1 MARNDNLNIRLN
13 AQANLTN
20 IDGIKK
26 DLEKVMSSISLDKGV
41 EGSFNKIIKR
51 MEVLEKSFENISKKD
66 VFNSKDIETVT
77 KKTQELQSI
86 VKEIDSVMDG
96 ISLDTIIKSSEQYKK
111 LMKDINEETK
121 KLKDNFK
128 KSTGLD
134 YDKEIKGIK
143 NLESNIKELKR
154 AKEELQKT
162 GVDTEYRRLLDEQ
175 NSKLDEQRQ
184 KLQNLKT
191 LQSEIVA
198 YQNQMAK
205 SKGFDNYESLQKM
218 ATIRTN
224 KSDYI
229 KKGLTEAEAKE
240 AQRLTAEY
248 AKLEEQLKRIENYKN
263 QASKTRG
270 IKKLSE
276 QLGIDATTIN
286 DIDKVIQKM
295 KELTDVTAKANVNQN
310 NTFKTQLTEQYNQLV
325 RTKTAAKEYV
335 DEIERGANA
344 RVAMNALT
352 NTRTTTGLGN
362 EIASIS
368 ALLSAANTTDAN
380 DSLLVQA
387 QQTNTNA
394 INSLDDQIGKMS
406 SLFNNLTSTTKALV
420 GLESQQKEFLNSSA
434 NSLKNIDQDT
444 TDIITNI
451 SSSNRQNISDNYSEI
466 QKKLIRQ
473 SEGDIQSLVNQNPM
487 FKPLSNGKPYGTLG
501 MFQGDIETYLQKAYS
516 NIDEN
521 GLVNMNIFSDLD
533 KIGFAKDIEEI
544 KKSFSEQLPMFEE
557 QTRQL
562 EEEIRVREKSIQNIK
577 ERIAQENKLI
587 FEKTK
592 QGQSPRE
599 NIETANG
606 LQQQL
611 GWDETRLEEL
621 REEYSATIPIIQ
633 HYKELESSLYPILQD
648 NNEQR
653 IKVADAIRE
662 STPLQNLWIQLQDA
676 QKRKDEEEAAAL
688 KAKIIAMAQ
697 NRQEQANDNA
707 ATEELIRLKDEAR
720 QRVDNMTQSLLRQSQ
735 QLQQSSTISK
745 TFNQTFGQIGRTVG
759 TYISL
764 NYIVNQIFSTIR
776 RGISTVKEM
785 DDSITQIG
793 VVTNRTSQEV
803 WAGFETY
810 NAQAKR
816 LKTTTTQLLQATKLY
831 YQQGLNTAEVNEM
844 VEATAIAAALG
855 EVEMAEAADTLTAIM
870 NGYEIAAT
878 KAMEVTDK
886 ISAVGADSAADFGEL
901 SSAIEKV
908 ASSAATAGID
918 LDHLL
923 GYLGKM
929 IEVTREAPTNIG
941 SAMKT
946 IVARMAEL
954 KEDPTKALED
964 GTDVNKVQTALRTV
978 GIELFNTE
986 GQMRELDDVI
996 DELGGKWNSL
1006 SRNSQAYIAT
1016 TIAGNRQQSRFL
1028 ALMNDYDRTMELV
1041 TSSTDSA
1048 GRSSQQFRNYSTGLE
1063 SSLNRVKA
1071 EAEDFYASLSNGNGA
1086 IKGAYDLFADF
1097 LSLLNKLGPALT
1109 FAGAG
1114 ITTFFAKL
1122 SKNISQVKKERSMRL
1137 IADNIANQIENDKQ
1151 GSTSLVSS
1159 SQIFGGI
1166 SNGKTKIGQ
1175 KFGEKNIT
1183 SFIFNKANKKQISEL
1198 NSLIESY
1205 NNGLLKLKDSAT
1217 GVVGISQQQAIAI
1230 NQIAENTGRGIEQSA
1245 GIYIQQQKQ
1254 NLGTKALTASM
1265 WANVAAQAA
1274 MTVGISLVIAGVVKL
1289 VSWLSD
1295 MHAGLREQ
1303 AALAAES
1310 AQKASDEANSLE
1322 TLVNKYT
1329 KLTKRLELTTD
1340 EKEELKSV
1348 TDELLDQYP
1357 DLLAGLDSEGKAY
1370 LKNAEAIKEYLKQK
1384 KIEAAEKSIESTKAR
1399 LESGDSLNNEI
1410 VGFFGGNKNTEH
1422 AYTAEQEEA
1431 MKKAQQAG
1439 EEISSWFNNLDRE
1452 LSFEGSLNPDVAAY
1466 TRGTSKN
1473 ISNYILQGK
1482 FDNYIDELTT
1492 AVEDAFPKKD
1502 ADKLKKVIKYRKEF
1516 IDEGKKGVK
1525 SLYDTMIKDYQTIA
1539 IANKDL
1545 SSEQDNLVSSM
1556 SKTFTKKLF
1565 DKKEKEFGDDTEG
1578 FRKWIE
1584 DNQKNLTDNIVDVL
1598 TKAATGNNKDKVQK
1612 AYDDYV
1618 KAQSEGLSFNEL
1630 SNKRNE
1636 LFNLLKQSA
1645 KTNEEKQLLEQMYQS
1660 QIDDAQKDLE
1670 DNIKQA
1676 LGAIKIEENDAN
1688 YNEYYEQIK
1697 NIFMNQNST
1706 VRGKI
1711 FESINEVMNNEDLFN
1726 GNESK
1731 RTNFAQSMIKA
1742 LGFITSDKDIG
1753 PLFEE
1758 ELNKLDINNAVDV
1771 KAFKEKWTAS
1781 LLEFAEKAGMDKQ
1794 EQKMFVE
1801 KLIPNPGTIKTDV
1814 ADAIKNVFAEG
1825 YSLNEQSFDDLFAGE
1840 YNLSEALED
1849 GFTLGDGDIIGDKF
1863 AVLTDKVIEKIDET
1877 NEKLKE
1883 HIESLK
1889 LSAIES
1895 AETAAKEIAEKQFEI
1910 GNIENSAKTQNRNL
1924 TTSEKAKVEQLEK
1937 EIKEREKIIQQSSKE
1952 FENARKLNNQL
1963 EEQVRKRQ
1971 LLSKQSF
1978 FNDYNRGVNE
1988 QIQGLKDLASAY
2000 DDIKQGE
2007 LSQLDII
2014 EMIANN
2020 TDLLTAVYV
2029 NGRGELALNKD
2040 ALEQLAKAKIKQA
2053 IIDGQTKISQLEN
2066 LKAQIEADQIY
2077 TDERRADMEAQ
2088 VKQDEEIR
2096 KEVGQTTQDTQKELQ
2111 KQASQWDSWVNSLQ
2125 NNVLPT
2131 FGQFLRKMLGGISG
2145 FKTKANNILGKVSR
2159 YIQSI
2164 ADGVNGQA
2172 RNVDDMMY
2180 INEDTYKKELNA
2192 TGSAL
2197 NKDRALV
2204 INLDHNRDDS
2214 ADDTYIDIT
2223 PGAQSNSV
2231 VDKFGGYEDDGTGI
2245 SGTEYADRIQ
2255 KQIDEIKAVNAALQ
2269 KMYDNGTIL
2278 ESIASMGGKD
2288 NKKDEFK
2295 AYMEYFEKFY
2305 NYMKQIQNLEAKIN
2319 RLREKRNIIDANK
2332 NYYIKDLQKENEL
2345 LAQQAVLY
2353 NDYIRA
2359 QRAYLSDLRGQIS
2372 SAYGDLAYF
2381 TDEGLLQL
2389 KVSQVWISS
2398 ESQEER
2404 IKEFQRLM
2412 EEYESQYETM
2422 QENETK
2428 LYEIQNTQLQNI
2440 TTMYDKVL
2448 KRLDD
2453 VRENLEFIQS
2463 ISEHKITMAY
2473 GNLETLDLLNDKLL
2487 TSIDLWS
2494 NAQNVVSQL
2503 EGDMKI
2509 INDQVKSS
2517 NLGQFLQW
2525 DKDLNQYRIT
2535 DAFYDD
2541 LTRQEWESMGA
2552 NWAEVTTWVTKT
2564 AKESEEVATKWREA
2578 KENLMSAEETL
2589 KSIVDDR
2596 LSKINNLLGSWVGEF
2611 TNLFGIIDRYLGNMG
2626 TKNDLFGTTPQRLQE
2641 QYEATAAAAALA
2653 KANVQQL
2660 TEMQRKA
2667 LEEITSKYG
2676 EYVSIVGDSAYINET
2691 AIKESTTLSESEKAI
2706 LLEKIATYKNITSAL
2721 EESEDKL
2728 LDYLAELKQFEE
2740 DKRQAIID
2748 IKTEL
2753 HDQLIAQ
2760 DQEELDDL
2768 QKKYDEMERLDTE
2781 YYNSLRQKIDDARS
2795 TRDLNQTKIQTDQMK
2810 AQIAVMQ
2817 RDNTSQ
2823 YNKQLIELQ
2832 KQLNEQLQQ
2841 QADDAVNREL
2851 ERIQREQQER
2861 QEDRDL
2867 QIQQMENLI
2876 TFKDENGLYWQEAQ
2890 ALWEA
2895 GRQEMEGFLAT
2906 RYEQEDIAEE
2916 AKAQKLEER
2925 NEEID
2930 QAFAEYS
2937 GIEFSKMDT
2946 SNAETGRINQQLE
2959 KFFNN
2964 PVKIVDGNIT
2974 GKIGNLNIDVN
2985 NQLNGIGGRLSGING
3000 NISSVSDSL
3009 NRNISGL
3016 NSSIVEIAN
3025 SRETLWSWLRNI
3037 YNEIYSG
3044 NRSTTSTEIIN
3055 NSSSGGS
3062 SSSGNGSYSG
3072 GGSDSGSESY
3082 NNGGGDGVA
3091 RVGDRVTF
3099 DSGWYYYDS
3108 NGTRPAGHQYQG
3120 KQVYITNTAPG
3131 RAKPYHVS
3139 TGPRLGN
3146 GDLGWL
3152 TLEQLRGYKT
3162 GGYVDF
3168 TGPTIVHGSKSK
3180 PEAFLNAKQTALFEN
3195 LRDSLIKQS
3204 KVKTSNKDTYEETVQ
3219 IENVNINVQE
3229 VADTDSI
3236 DKIIGNVKQ
3245 SIYKDATNGNNMK
3258 LRRR

>member
-86 VKEIDSVMDG
+86 VKEIDSVMDS

-184 KLQNLKT
+184 KLQNLKI

-248 AKLEEQLKRIENYKN
+248 TKLEEQLKRIENYKN

-368 ALLSAANTTDAN
+368 ALLGAANTTDAN

-501 MFQGDIETYLQKAYS
+501 MFQDDIETYLQKAYS

-562 EEEIRVREKSIQNIK
+562 EEEIRVREKSIQNTK

-621 REEYSATIPIIQ
+621 RGEYSATIPIIQ

-1122 SKNISQVKKERSMRL
+1122 SKNISQVKKERSMKL
-1137 IADNIANQIENDKQ
+1137 IADNIANQIENDKP
-1151 GSTSLVSS
+1151 GSTSLISS

-1166 SNGKTKIGQ
+1166 SNGKTKIGR

-1274 MTVGISLVIAGVVKL
+1274 MTLGISLIIGLAVKAI
-1289 VSWLSD
+1289 SHFSD
-1295 MHAGLREQ
+1295 LNANLRQTTQNLAETAQ
-1303 AALAAES
+1303 AS
-1310 AQKASDEANSLE
+1310 SDEANSMK
-1322 TLVNKYT
+1322 TLVTKYE
-1329 KLTKRLELTTD
+1329 KLSKKINLTND
-1340 EKEELKSV
+1340 EKEELKTT
-1348 TDELLDQYP
+1348 TDELIKQYP
-1357 DLLAGLDSEGKAY
+1357 DLVEGINSEGEAY
-1370 LKNAEAIKEYLKQK
+1370 LKTNEAIRENLKLKQK
-1384 KIEAAEKSIESTKAR
+1384 KALQDEQAFLNSKNALANKNNGQAVKQGWWESFWGTYKDTNTSDTYGETSTANMQSFQDAIGKIGYFEAFKSGAKWNTVDPYSASIQLGKGEVSIEAYEKAM
-1399 LESGDSLNNEI
+1399 
-1410 VGFFGGNKNTEH
+1410 
-1422 AYTAEQEEA
+1422 EEW
-1431 MKKAQQAG
+1431 KG
-1439 EEISSWFNNLDRE
+1439 
-1452 LSFEGSLNPDVAAY
+1452 
-1466 TRGTSKN
+1466 
-1473 ISNYILQGK
+1473 
-1482 FDNYIDELTT
+1482 IDETVYAKMQEVART
-1492 AVEDAFPKKD
+1492 YRNFQESEKD
-1502 ADKLKKVIKYRKEF
+1502 EMVNNYKQI
-1516 IDEGKKGVK
+1516 
-1525 SLYDTMIKDYQTIA
+1525 
-1539 IANKDL
+1539 IANDVEITAL
-1545 SSEQDNLVSSM
+1545 N
-1556 SKTFTKKLF
+1556 
-1565 DKKEKEFGDDTEG
+1565 
-1578 FRKWIE
+1578 
-1584 DNQKNLTDNIVDVL
+1584 KNLTDEQSQLVKSMSGNL
-1598 TKAATGNNKDKVQK
+1598 TGDFLEYYKDKAGTAKEYEQWIKENKNEFSDTLSEILTRAATGSNSDKVKK
-1612 AYDDYV
+1612 AYDEYL
-1618 KAQSEGLSFNEL
+1618 KAQSEGLTEKEIEE
-1630 SNKRNE
+1630 KR
-1636 LFNLLKQSA
+1636 KQYFDLIRESA
-1645 KTNEEKQLLEQMYQS
+1645 KTNDEKELVNQLEQNQS
-1660 QIDDAQKDLE
+1660 LGLQDVLNNSIT
-1670 DNIKQA
+1670 QA
-1676 LGAIKIEENDAN
+1676 MSALKVDENDAN
-1688 YNEYYEQIK
+1688 YDQIK
-1697 NIFMNQNST
+1697 QSLTNIFSNIKGDL
-1706 VRGKI
+1706 RGKVLS
-1711 FESINEVMNNEDLFN
+1711 SINEVMNNEDLFG
-1726 GNESK
+1726 GNELK
-1731 RTNFAQSMIKA
+1731 RTNFAQNMVKA
-1742 LGFITSDKDIG
+1742 LSAITSDENIG
-1753 PLFEE
+1753 PLFQE

-1771 KAFKEKWTAS
+1771 QAFHTKWNAS
-1781 LLEFAEKAGMDKQ
+1781 LMEFAEKVGMNEEEK
-1794 EQKMFVE
+1794 KLFVE
-1801 KLIPNPGTIKTDV
+1801 KLIPKPGSILKDV
-1814 ADAIKNVFAEG
+1814 TDAIKNDMINATTI
-1825 YSLNEQSFDDLFAGE
+1825 NEQDISEIFAGD
-1840 YNLSEALED
+1840 YNLSNALED
-1849 GFTLGDGDIIGDKF
+1849 GFGLGEGNIVGDKF
-1863 AVLTDKVIEKIDET
+1863 LVLTDTIIDKMDEA
-1877 NEKLKE
+1877 NDKLKE
-1883 HIESLK
+1883 HIEALK
-1889 LSAIES
+1889 IAAIEE
-1895 AETAAKEIAEKQFEI
+1895 AHGATEEIVKAKDEIEKI
-1910 GNIENSAKTQNRNL
+1910 KLNAKNQNRDL
-1924 TTSEKAKVEQLEK
+1924 TITEQTTIDSKQKLIKEQEKILEK
-1937 EIKEREKIIQQSSKE
+1937 SSKE
-1952 FENARKLNNQL
+1952 IENAKKLNTQL
-1963 EEQVRKRQ
+1963 DEQIRKRQ
-1971 LLSKQSF
+1971 LLSKQGF
-1978 FNDYNRGVNE
+1978 FNDYNSGVNQ
-1988 QIQGLKDLASAY
+1988 QIQSLKDLASAY

-2029 NGRGELALNKD
+2029 NERGELALNKN
-2040 ALEQLAKAKIKQA
+2040 ALEELAKAKIKQA

-2096 KEVGQTTQDTQKELQ
+2096 KEVGQTTEDTQKELQ

-2125 NNVLPT
+2125 NNVLPA
-2131 FGQFLRKMLGGISG
+2131 FGQFLSKMLGGISR

-2197 NKDRALV
+2197 NKDGALV

-2278 ESIASMGGKD
+2278 ESITAMGGKD

-2596 LSKINNLLGSWVGEF
+2596 LSKINDLLGSWVGEF

-2676 EYVSIVGDSAYINET
+2676 EYVSIIGDSAYINET

-2728 LDYLAELKQFEE
+2728 LDYLADLKQFEE

-2795 TRDLNQTKIQTDQMK
+2795 ARDLNQTKIQTDQMR

-2895 GRQEMEGFLAT
+2895 GRQETEGFLAT

-2916 AKAQKLEER
+2916 LKAQKLEER
-2925 NEEID
+2925 NEQID

-2959 KFFNN
+2959 KFFDSNN
-2964 PVKIVDGNIT
+2964 QVKIADGNIT

-2985 NQLNGIGGRLSGING
+2985 KQLNGVDGRLSGING
-3000 NISSVSDSL
+3000 NISGVSESL
-3009 NRNISGL
+3009 NKNIDGL
-3016 NSSIVEIAN
+3016 NTSIVDIGN

-3044 NRSTTSTEIIN
+3044 NHNTTSTGIIN
-3055 NSSSGGS
+3055 NGGSGGS

-3072 GGSDSGSESY
+3072 GGSSSGSGNY

-3099 DSGWYYYDS
+3099 NSGWYYYDS

-3131 RAKPYHVS
+3131 RAKPYHIS

-3168 TGPTIVHGSKSK
+3168 TGPTMVHGSKSK

-3195 LRDSLIKQS
+3195 LRDSLIKQN
-3204 KVKTSNKDTYEETVQ
+3204 KVKTSDKDTYEETVQ

>member
-26 DLEKVMSSISLDKGV
+26 DLNKMMSNISLNKGV
-41 EGSFNKIIKR
+41 ESSFNRIIKR

-66 VFNSKDIETVT
+66 VFNAKDIETVT

-86 VKEIDSVMDG
+86 VKEIDAVMDN
-96 ISLDTIIKSSEQYKK
+96 IDLSTIIKSSEQYKK

-184 KLQNLKT
+184 KLENLKT
-191 LQSEIVA
+191 LQAEIVA

-205 SKGFDNYESLQKM
+205 SKGFDSYADLQKT
-218 ATIRTN
+218 ATRRTN
-224 KSDYI
+224 KTDYI
-229 KKGLTEAEAKE
+229 KKGLAEAEAKE
-240 AQRLTAEY
+240 TKRLNEEY
-248 AKLEEQLKRIENYKN
+248 TKLEQELKKIENYKS
-263 QASKTRG
+263 QAAKTKAV
-270 IKKLSE
+270 KKLSE
-276 QLGIDATTIN
+276 QLGIDATTVS

-295 KELTDVTAKANVNQN
+295 KELTEITARNNVNQN
-310 NTFKTQLTEQYNQLV
+310 NTLKTQLTEQYNQIV
-325 RTKTAAKEYV
+325 KTKAAAKEYV

-344 RVAMNALT
+344 RIAMNGLT
-352 NTRTTTGLGN
+352 NTRTTTGLTN
-362 EIASIS
+362 EIASIT
-368 ALLSAANTTDAN
+368 ALLGAADTTDAN
-380 DSLLVQA
+380 DSLLLQA
-387 QQTNTNA
+387 QQNNTNA
-394 INSLDDQIGKMS
+394 INGLDSQINKMS
-406 SLFNNLTSTTKALV
+406 NIFNSLTGTTKAIV
-420 GLESQQKEFLNSSA
+420 GLESQQKEFLNSTM

-451 SSSNRQNISDNYSEI
+451 SNGNNKNISDDYSVAQKVLVKQSENDI
-466 QKKLIRQ
+466 QKM
-473 SEGDIQSLVNQNPM
+473 VNQSPY
-487 FKPLSNGKPYGTLG
+487 FSELSKTRGYEGLDLLQNDL
-501 MFQGDIETYLQKAYS
+501 ESYLQKAYS
-516 NIDEN
+516 NINEK
-521 GLVNMNIFSDLD
+521 GLVNMNAFSDLD
-533 KIGFAKDIEEI
+533 KIGFTRDIELLKDSLNDDYTARKQEAEQIKNEI
-544 KKSFSEQLPMFEE
+544 QQREESIKAAKEQ
-557 QTRQL
+557 
-562 EEEIRVREKSIQNIK
+562 IQ
-577 ERIAQENKLI
+577 QENKTI

-592 QGQSPRE
+592 QGQSPVE
-599 NIETANG
+599 NIRKANG
-606 LQQQL
+606 LLQ
-611 GWDETRLEEL
+611 GIGDDENKLEEL
-621 REEYSATIPIIQ
+621 RAKYEKIIPIIQ
-633 HYKELESSLYPILQD
+633 QYKEIENSLSPILKD
-648 NNEQR
+648 NGEQR
-653 IKVADAIRE
+653 IKVVDALNE
-662 STPLQNLWIQLQDA
+662 STPVQNLLLQLQDA
-676 QKRKDEEEAAAL
+676 QMRNDEEEITVL
-688 KAKIIAMAQ
+688 RNKIVVQTQGTQVQ
-697 NRQEQANDNA
+697 NEDNN
-707 ATEELIRLKDEAR
+707 ATEELIRLKQEAS
-720 QRVDNMTQSLLRQSQ
+720 QRIDSMSQSLLRQNQ
-735 QLQQSSTISK
+735 QLQQNSTMTK
-745 TFNQTFGQIGRTVG
+745 TFNETFGQVGRTVG

-764 NYIVNQIFSTIR
+764 NYIINQVFGTIR
-776 RGISTVKEM
+776 KGISTIKDM

-793 VVTNRTSQEV
+793 VVTNKTTQEV
-803 WAGFETY
+803 WNSFETY

-816 LKTTTTQLLQATKLY
+816 LKTTTSQLLQATKLY

-844 VEATAIAAALG
+844 VEATAVAAALG

-870 NGYEIAAT
+870 NGYGIAASR
-878 KAMEVTDK
+878 AMEVTDK

-908 ASSAATAGID
+908 ASSAATAGVD

-929 IEVTREAPTNIG
+929 VEVTREAPTNIG

-1041 TSSTDSA
+1041 ASSTDSA

-1071 EAEDFYASLSNGNGA
+1071 EAEDFYVSLSKGNNA

-1114 ITTFFAKL
+1114 ITAFFAKL
-1122 SKNISQVKKERSMRL
+1122 SKNISQVNRERSMKL
-1137 IADNIANQIENDKQ
+1137 IADNIANQIENDSL

-1159 SQIFGGI
+1159 EQIFGGI
-1166 SNGKTKIGQ
+1166 KNGKTKFGQ
-1175 KFGEKNIT
+1175 AFGEKSRT
-1183 SFIFNKANKKQISEL
+1183 SFIFDKANKKQIEEL

-1205 NNGLLKLKDSAT
+1205 NNGLLKLKDTATDVT
-1217 GVVGISQQQAIAI
+1217 GVSIKQAEAI
-1230 NQIAENTGRGIEQSA
+1230 NKIAKDTGYGIEQSA

-1254 NLGTKALTASM
+1254 TLGTKALTASM

-1274 MTVGISLVIAGVVKL
+1274 MTLGISLAIGAVVKL
-1289 VSWLSD
+1289 ISWLSD
-1295 MHAGLREQ
+1295 MNANLREQ
-1303 AALAAES
+1303 AALAEEA

-1329 KLTKRLELTTD
+1329 KLTSKLELTTD

-1370 LKNAEAIKEYLKQK
+1370 LKNAEAIKDYLKQK
-1384 KIEAAEKSIESTKAR
+1384 KIEAAEKNIESSKAK

-1410 VGFFGGNKNTEH
+1410 VGYFGGNKNTEH

-1439 EEISSWFNNLDRE
+1439 EEISSWGIAVGSN
-1452 LSFEGSLNPDVAAY
+1452 LSFSGSSNPDMAAY
-1466 TRGTSKN
+1466 TKGVTAKN
-1473 ISNYILQGK
+1473 VSTYLLQGK
-1482 FDNYIDELTT
+1482 YDNYLAEMSE
-1492 AVEDAFPKKD
+1492 AVEKAFPKED
-1502 ADKLKKVIKYRKEF
+1502 AEKLKKVIKYRKEF
-1516 IDEGKKGVK
+1516 IDEGKKGIK
-1525 SLYDTMIKDYQTIA
+1525 SLYDTMINNYQTIA

-1545 SSEQDNLVSSM
+1545 SSEQENLVSSM

-1565 DKKEKEFGDDTEG
+1565 DEKEAEFGDDTEG

-1584 DNQKNLTDNIVDVL
+1584 DNQKNLTDNIVNIL
-1598 TKAATGNNKDKVQK
+1598 AKAATGNNKDKVQK

-1645 KTNEEKQLLEQMYQS
+1645 KTDEDKQLIEQMYQS
-1660 QIDDAQKDLE
+1660 QIDDAQKDLD

-1676 LGAIKIEENDAN
+1676 LGALKINENDAN
-1688 YNEYYEQIK
+1688 YEQYYEQIK
-1697 NIFMNQNST
+1697 NIFMNQNSK

-1726 GNESK
+1726 GNESQ
-1731 RTNFAQSMIKA
+1731 RTNFAQNMVKA
-1742 LGFITSDKDIG
+1742 LGLITSDKEIG

-1771 KAFKEKWTAS
+1771 KAFKERWTAS
-1781 LLEFAEKAGMDKQ
+1781 LLEFAEKAGMNEQ

-1801 KLIPNPGTIKTDV
+1801 KLIPNPGTIKKDISE
-1814 ADAIKNVFAEG
+1814 AIKDVFTEG
-1825 YSLNEQSFDDLFAGE
+1825 YTLNEQSFDDLFAGG
-1840 YNLSEALED
+1840 YDLSSALED
-1849 GFTLGDGDIIGDKF
+1849 GFTLGDGDVIGDKF
-1863 AVLTDKVIEKIDET
+1863 AVLTDKVVEKLDES

-1895 AETAAKEIAEKQFEI
+1895 AEKAAKEIAEKQLEI
-1910 GNIENSAKTQNRNL
+1910 GDIKNNAQEQGREL
-1924 TTSEKAKVEQLEK
+1924 TTSEKVKVEQLQK
-1937 EIKEREKIIQQSSKE
+1937 EIKEREKTIQQSSKE
-1952 FENARKLNNQL
+1952 IENARKLNQQL
-1963 EEQVRKRQ
+1963 EEQVRKRE

-1978 FNDYNRGVNE
+1978 FNDYDRGVNE
-1988 QIQGLKDLASAY
+1988 QVQSLKDLASAY
-2000 DDIKQGE
+2000 EDIKKGE

-2020 TDLLTAVYV
+2020 SDLLTAVYV
-2029 NGRGELALNKD
+2029 NERGELALNKD

-2053 IIDGQTKISQLEN
+2053 IVDGQTKISQLEN

-2125 NNVLPT
+2125 NNVLPV
-2131 FGQFLRKMLGGISG
+2131 FGQFLGKMLGGISG
-2145 FKTKANNILGKVSR
+2145 FKTKANTILGKVSR
-2159 YIQSI
+2159 YFKSV
-2164 ADGVNGQA
+2164 ADGINGKA

-2180 INEDTYKKELNA
+2180 LDEDTYQKELNA

-2197 NKDRALV
+2197 DKDNVLV
-2204 INLDHNRDDS
+2204 VNLDHNRDDS
-2214 ADDTYIDIT
+2214 PDDTVINLT
-2223 PGAQSNSV
+2223 PGKQSNSV
-2231 VDKFGGYEDDGTGI
+2231 VDKFGGYADDGTGI
-2245 SGTEYADRIQ
+2245 SGTEYIDRIQ
-2255 KQIDEIKAVNAALQ
+2255 KQIDEIKAVNTALQ

-2332 NYYIKDLQKENEL
+2332 NYYIKDLQKENDL
-2345 LAQQAVLY
+2345 LAQQAIIY

-2389 KVSQVWISS
+2389 KVSQVWITS

-2428 LYEIQNTQLQNI
+2428 LYEIQSTQLQNI

-2453 VRENLEFIQS
+2453 VRENLEFMQS

-2473 GNLETLDLLNDKLL
+2473 GDLETLDLLNDKLL

-2509 INDQVKSS
+2509 INDQVKGS

-2596 LSKINNLLGSWVGEF
+2596 LSKINDLLGSWAGEF
-2611 TNLFGIIDRYLGNMG
+2611 TNLFGVIDRYLGNMG

-2660 TEMQRKA
+2660 TETQRKA

-2691 AIKESTTLSESEKAI
+2691 AVKESTTLSESEKAI

-2728 LDYLAELKQFEE
+2728 LDYLSELKQFEE

-2753 HDQLIAQ
+2753 HDQLMEQ
-2760 DQEELDDL
+2760 DQEELDNL

-2781 YYNSLRQKIDDARS
+2781 YYNSLKQKIDDARS
-2795 TRDLNQTKIQTDQMK
+2795 ARDLNQTKIQTDQMR

-2817 RDNTSQ
+2817 KDNTSQ

-2890 ALWEA
+2890 TLWEA
-2895 GRQEMEGFLAT
+2895 GRQELETFLAS
-2906 RYEQEDIAEE
+2906 RYAAEDIAEE
-2916 AKAQKLEER
+2916 EKAQKLEER
-2925 NEEID
+2925 NEQID

-3000 NISSVSDSL
+3000 NISNVSDSL
-3009 NRNISGL
+3009 NRNINGL

-3044 NRSTTSTEIIN
+3044 NHKTTSTGII
-3055 NSSSGGS
+3055 NSSSGGG

-3072 GGSDSGSESY
+3072 GGSGSGSGSY

-3091 RVGDRVTF
+3091 RIGDRVTF
-3099 DSGWYYYDS
+3099 NSGWYYYDS
-3108 NGTRPAGHQYQG
+3108 NGSRPAGHQYQG
-3120 KQVYITNTAPG
+3120 KQVYITNKAPG
-3131 RAKPYHVS
+3131 RAKPYHIS

-3168 TGPTIVHGSKSK
+3168 TGPTMVHGSKSK

-3195 LRDSLIKQS
+3195 LRDGLIKQS
-3204 KVKTSNKDTYEETVQ
+3204 KVKTSDKDTYEETVQ